1 MATERLVRAACSD
14 LLRAS
19 RDAGDE
25 ISLLL
30 WIFIAEKL
38 DGKSVESRPTSQ
50 YMSVK
55 KIEETAYSLG
65 PFLSMIGENGVASSL
80 GVSRGKFGDGVGL
93 DVTNNDGSR
102 SERGKK
108 KVERTRG
115 LTSWIGGSSGRRGR
129 S

>member
-1 MATERLVRAACSD
+1 MLK
-14 LLRAS
+14 
-19 RDAGDE
+19 AGPQV
-25 ISLLL
+25 S
-30 WIFIAEKL
+30 
-38 DGKSVESRPTSQ
+38 T
-50 YMSVK
+50 SVK
-55 KIEETAYSLG
+55 KTEESAYSLG

-93 DVTNNDGSR
+93 DITNITNNDGSR